1 MTFTLADKNDI
12 PQLTQLRIDFLKVG
26 QPDIPEE
33 TEKTLKTN
41 ITAFFE
47 KHLNK
52 DAVVFIAREDSP
64 DDANG
69 NTRYDSNS
77 DTQAGVQAG
86 FHDGPHARHHGKIV
100 STAILNIIEKPAN
113 TSYIHGRV
121 GEVNSVYTIPEYR
134 RRGYALQIIKN
145 LVQYSIENQIDRV
158 DLKATK
164 MGAPVYLKAG
174 FEITEDTHTNM
185 HFTNK

>member
-1 MTFTLADKNDI
+1 MIFETAQKSDI

-26 QPDIPEE
+26 QPDMSEE

-52 DAVVFIAREDSP
+52 DAVVFIARDDS
-64 DDANG
+64 A
-69 NTRYDSNS
+69 DS
-77 DTQAGVQAG
+77 
-86 FHDGPHARHHGKIV
+86 KIV

-121 GEVNSVYTIPEYR
+121 GEVNSVYTLPEYR
-134 RRGYALQIIKN
+134 RRGIALQIIKN
-145 LVQYSIENQIDRV
+145 LIEYSKENQIDRV

>member
-1 MTFTLADKNDI
+1 MIFETAQKSDI
-12 PQLTQLRIDFLKVG
+12 PHLTQLRIDFLKVYHSG
-26 QPDIPEE
+26 MSEE

-52 DAVVFIAREDSP
+52 DSVVFIARDDSAATP
-64 DDANG
+64 
-69 NTRYDSNS
+69 
-77 DTQAGVQAG
+77 
-86 FHDGPHARHHGKIV
+86 HGKIV

-134 RRGYALQIIKN
+134 RRGIALQIIKN
-145 LVQYSIENQIDRV
+145 LVEYSKENQIDRV

-185 HFTNK
+185 HFSNK

>member
-1 MTFTLADKNDI
+1 MIFETAQKSDI

-26 QPDIPEE
+26 QPDMSEE
-33 TEKTLKTN
+33 TEKTLKAN

-47 KHLNK
+47 KYLNK
-52 DAVVFIAREDSP
+52 DSVVFIARDDS
-64 DDANG
+64 A
-69 NTRYDSNS
+69 DS
-77 DTQAGVQAG
+77 
-86 FHDGPHARHHGKIV
+86 KIV

-121 GEVNSVYTIPEYR
+121 GEVNSVYTLPEYR
-134 RRGYALQIIKN
+134 RRGIALQIIKN
-145 LVQYSIENQIDRV
+145 LIEYSKENQIDRV

-185 HFTNK
+185 HFSNK

>member
-1 MTFTLADKNDI
+1 MIFETAQKSDI

-26 QPDIPEE
+26 QPDMSEE
-33 TEKTLKTN
+33 IEKTLKAN

-52 DAVVFIAREDSP
+52 DSVVFIARD
-64 DDANG
+64 
-69 NTRYDSNS
+69 NS
-77 DTQAGVQAG
+77 AD
-86 FHDGPHARHHGKIV
+86 GKIV
-100 STAILNIIEKPAN
+100 STAILNIIEKTAN

-121 GEVNSVYTIPEYR
+121 GEVNSVYTLPEYR
-134 RRGYALQIIKN
+134 RRGIALQIIKN
-145 LVQYSIENQIDRV
+145 LIEYSKENQIDRV

-185 HFTNK
+185 HFSNK

>member
-1 MTFTLADKNDI
+1 MIFETAQESDI

-26 QPDIPEE
+26 QPDMSEE
-33 TEKTLKTN
+33 TEKTLKAN

-52 DAVVFIAREDSP
+52 DSVVFIARDDSEV
-64 DDANG
+64 
-69 NTRYDSNS
+69 NTP
-77 DTQAGVQAG
+77 AG
-86 FHDGPHARHHGKIV
+86 PHGKIV

-134 RRGYALQIIKN
+134 RRGIALRIIKN
-145 LVQYSIENQIDRV
+145 LVEYSKENQIDRV

>member
-1 MTFTLADKNDI
+1 MIFETAQKSDI

-26 QPDIPEE
+26 QPDMSEE

-52 DAVVFIAREDSP
+52 DSVVFIARDDS
-64 DDANG
+64 A
-69 NTRYDSNS
+69 DS
-77 DTQAGVQAG
+77 
-86 FHDGPHARHHGKIV
+86 KIV

-121 GEVNSVYTIPEYR
+121 GEVNSVYTLPEYR
-134 RRGYALQIIKN
+134 RRGIALQIIKN
-145 LVQYSIENQIDRV
+145 LVEYSKENQIDRV

-185 HFTNK
+185 HFSNK

>member
-1 MTFTLADKNDI
+1 MIFETAQKSDI

-26 QPDIPEE
+26 QPDMSEE

-52 DAVVFIAREDSP
+52 DSVVFIAR
-64 DDANG
+64 DDAID
-69 NTRYDSNS
+69 DSAG
-77 DTQAGVQAG
+77 DTQS
-86 FHDGPHARHHGKIV
+86 DSHGKIV

-121 GEVNSVYTIPEYR
+121 GEVNSVYTLPEYR
-134 RRGYALQIIKN
+134 RRGIALQIIKN
-145 LVQYSIENQIDRV
+145 LIEYSKENQIDRV

>member
-1 MTFTLADKNDI
+1 MIFETAQKSDI

-26 QPDIPEE
+26 QPDMSEE
-33 TEKTLKTN
+33 TEKTLKAN

-52 DAVVFIAREDSP
+52 DSVVFIARDDSA
-64 DDANG
+64 D
-69 NTRYDSNS
+69 
-77 DTQAGVQAG
+77 
-86 FHDGPHARHHGKIV
+86 GKIV

-134 RRGYALQIIKN
+134 RRGIALQIIKN
-145 LVQYSIENQIDRV
+145 LVENLVEYSKENQIDRV

-185 HFTNK
+185 HFSNK

>member
-1 MTFTLADKNDI
+1 MIFETAQISDI

-26 QPDIPEE
+26 QPDMSEE
-33 TEKTLKTN
+33 TEKTLKAN

-52 DAVVFIAREDSP
+52 DSVVFIARDDS
-64 DDANG
+64 A
-69 NTRYDSNS
+69 DS
-77 DTQAGVQAG
+77 
-86 FHDGPHARHHGKIV
+86 KIV

-121 GEVNSVYTIPEYR
+121 GEVNSVYTIPEDR
-134 RRGYALQIIKN
+134 RRGIALQIIKN
-145 LVQYSIENQIDRV
+145 LVEYSKENQIDRV

-185 HFTNK
+185 HFANK

>member
-1 MTFTLADKNDI
+1 MIFETAQKSDI

-26 QPDIPEE
+26 QPDISEE
-33 TEKTLKTN
+33 TEKTLKAN

-52 DAVVFIAREDSP
+52 DSVVFIARDDS
-64 DDANG
+64 A
-69 NTRYDSNS
+69 DS
-77 DTQAGVQAG
+77 
-86 FHDGPHARHHGKIV
+86 KIV

-134 RRGYALQIIKN
+134 RRGIALQIIKN
-145 LVQYSIENQIDRV
+145 LVEYSKENQIDRV

>member
-1 MTFTLADKNDI
+1 MIFETAQKSDI

-26 QPDIPEE
+26 QPDMSEE
-33 TEKTLKTN
+33 TEKTLKAN

-52 DAVVFIAREDSP
+52 DSVVFIARDDS
-64 DDANG
+64 A
-69 NTRYDSNS
+69 DS
-77 DTQAGVQAG
+77 
-86 FHDGPHARHHGKIV
+86 KIV

-121 GEVNSVYTIPEYR
+121 GEVNSVYTLPEYR
-134 RRGYALQIIKN
+134 RRGIALQIIKN
-145 LVQYSIENQIDRV
+145 LIEYSKENQIDRV

-185 HFTNK
+185 HFENKDF

>member
-1 MTFTLADKNDI
+1 MIFETAQKSDI
-12 PQLTQLRIDFLKVG
+12 PQLTQLRIDFLKV
-26 QPDIPEE
+26 DHFDMSEE
-33 TEKTLKTN
+33 TEKTLKIN

-52 DAVVFIAREDSP
+52 DSVVFIARDDSA
-64 DDANG
+64 DD
-69 NTRYDSNS
+69 
-77 DTQAGVQAG
+77 
-86 FHDGPHARHHGKIV
+86 KIV

-134 RRGYALQIIKN
+134 RHGYAMQIIKN
-145 LVQYSIENQIDRV
+145 LVEYSKENQIDRV

>member
-1 MTFTLADKNDI
+1 MIFETAQKSDI

-26 QPDIPEE
+26 QPDMSEE
-33 TEKTLKTN
+33 TEKTLKDN

-52 DAVVFIAREDSP
+52 DSVVFIARDDSA
-64 DDANG
+64 DA
-69 NTRYDSNS
+69 
-77 DTQAGVQAG
+77 
-86 FHDGPHARHHGKIV
+86 PHGKIV
-100 STAILNIIEKPAN
+100 STAILNIFEKPAN
-113 TSYIHGRV
+113 PSYIHGRV

-134 RRGYALQIIKN
+134 RRGIALQIIKN
-145 LVQYSIENQIDRV
+145 LVEYSKENQIDRV

-185 HFTNK
+185 HFSNK

>member
-1 MTFTLADKNDI
+1 MIFETAQKSDI

-26 QPDIPEE
+26 QPDMSEE
-33 TEKTLKTN
+33 TEKTLKAN

-52 DAVVFIAREDSP
+52 DSVVFIARDDS
-64 DDANG
+64 A
-69 NTRYDSNS
+69 DS
-77 DTQAGVQAG
+77 
-86 FHDGPHARHHGKIV
+86 KIV

-121 GEVNSVYTIPEYR
+121 GEVNSVYTLPEYR
-134 RRGYALQIIKN
+134 RRGIALQIIKN
-145 LVQYSIENQIDRV
+145 LVEYSKENQIDRV

-174 FEITEDTHTNM
+174 FEITEDSHTNM

>member
-1 MTFTLADKNDI
+1 MIFETAQKSDI
-12 PQLTQLRIDFLKVG
+12 PQLTQLRIDFLKV
-26 QPDIPEE
+26 DHSDMSEE
-33 TEKTLKTN
+33 TEKTLKAN

-52 DAVVFIAREDSP
+52 DSVVFIARDDVIDDS
-64 DDANG
+64 AG
-69 NTRYDSNS
+69 
-77 DTQAGVQAG
+77 DTL
-86 FHDGPHARHHGKIV
+86 GKIV

-134 RRGYALQIIKN
+134 RRGIALQIIKN
-145 LVQYSIENQIDRV
+145 LVEYSKENQIDRV

>member
-1 MTFTLADKNDI
+1 MIFETAQKSDI

-26 QPDIPEE
+26 QPDMSEE
-33 TEKTLKTN
+33 TEKALKAN

-52 DAVVFIAREDSP
+52 DSVVFIARDDSA
-64 DDANG
+64 D
-69 NTRYDSNS
+69 
-77 DTQAGVQAG
+77 
-86 FHDGPHARHHGKIV
+86 GKIV

-121 GEVNSVYTIPEYR
+121 GEVNSVYTLPEYR
-134 RRGYALQIIKN
+134 RRGIALQIIKN
-145 LVQYSIENQIDRV
+145 LIEYSKENQIDRV

-185 HFTNK
+185 HFSNK

>member
-1 MTFTLADKNDI
+1 MIFETAQESDI

-26 QPDIPEE
+26 QPDMSEE
-33 TEKTLKTN
+33 TEKTLKAN

-52 DAVVFIAREDSP
+52 DSVVFIARDDSA
-64 DDANG
+64 D
-69 NTRYDSNS
+69 
-77 DTQAGVQAG
+77 
-86 FHDGPHARHHGKIV
+86 GKIV
-100 STAILNIIEKPAN
+100 STAILNIIEEPAN

-134 RRGYALQIIKN
+134 RRGIALQIIKN
-145 LVQYSIENQIDRV
+145 LVEYSKKNQIDRV

-185 HFTNK
+185 HFSNK

>member
-1 MTFTLADKNDI
+1 MIFETAQKSDI

-26 QPDIPEE
+26 QPDMSEE
-33 TEKTLKTN
+33 TEKTLKAN

-52 DAVVFIAREDSP
+52 DSVVFIARDDS
-64 DDANG
+64 A
-69 NTRYDSNS
+69 DS
-77 DTQAGVQAG
+77 
-86 FHDGPHARHHGKIV
+86 KIV

-121 GEVNSVYTIPEYR
+121 GEVNSVYTLPEYR
-134 RRGYALQIIKN
+134 RRGIALQIIKN
-145 LVQYSIENQIDRV
+145 LVEYSKENQIDRV

-185 HFTNK
+185 HFSNK

>member
-1 MTFTLADKNDI
+1 MIFETAQKSDI

-26 QPDIPEE
+26 QPDMSEE
-33 TEKTLKTN
+33 TEKTLKAN

-52 DAVVFIAREDSP
+52 DSVVFIARDDSA
-64 DDANG
+64 D
-69 NTRYDSNS
+69 
-77 DTQAGVQAG
+77 
-86 FHDGPHARHHGKIV
+86 GKIV
-100 STAILNIIEKPAN
+100 SIAILNIIEKPAN

-134 RRGYALQIIKN
+134 RRGIALQIIKN
-145 LVQYSIENQIDRV
+145 LVKYSKENQIDRV

-185 HFTNK
+185 HFANK

>member
-1 MTFTLADKNDI
+1 MIFETAQKSDI

-26 QPDIPEE
+26 QPDMSEE
-33 TEKTLKTN
+33 TEKTLKAN

-52 DAVVFIAREDSP
+52 DSVVFIARDDS
-64 DDANG
+64 A
-69 NTRYDSNS
+69 DS
-77 DTQAGVQAG
+77 
-86 FHDGPHARHHGKIV
+86 KIV

-121 GEVNSVYTIPEYR
+121 GEVNSVYTLPEYR
-134 RRGYALQIIKN
+134 RRGIALQIIKN
-145 LVQYSIENQIDRV
+145 LVEYSKENQIDRV

>member
-1 MTFTLADKNDI
+1 MIFETAQKSDI

-26 QPDIPEE
+26 QPDMSEE
-33 TEKTLKTN
+33 TEKTLKAN

-52 DAVVFIAREDSP
+52 DSVVFIARDDS
-64 DDANG
+64 A
-69 NTRYDSNS
+69 DS
-77 DTQAGVQAG
+77 
-86 FHDGPHARHHGKIV
+86 KIV

-134 RRGYALQIIKN
+134 RRGIALQIIKN
-145 LVQYSIENQIDRV
+145 LVEYSKENQIDRV

-185 HFTNK
+185 HFSNK

>member
-1 MTFTLADKNDI
+1 MIFETAQESDI
-12 PQLTQLRIDFLKVG
+12 PQLTQLRIDFLKVDHS
-26 QPDIPEE
+26 DISEE
-33 TEKTLKTN
+33 TEKTLKAN

-52 DAVVFIAREDSP
+52 DSVVFIAR
-64 DDANG
+64 DDAID
-69 NTRYDSNS
+69 DSAG
-77 DTQAGVQAG
+77 DT
-86 FHDGPHARHHGKIV
+86 HGKIV

-134 RRGYALQIIKN
+134 RHGYALQIIKN
-145 LVQYSIENQIDRV
+145 LVEYSKENQIDRV

-185 HFTNK
+185 HFSNK